1 MNTCRYCN
9 KEYEAKT
16 ARSKYCSHSC
26 RAMANKTAQ
35 PDTAQPAQKTV
46 AQPDAKSIDL
56 SPDTNPNT
64 TQPVTL
70 SDGQQFYLDPRPAQH
85 IAEHRPG
92 ACAPYQ
98 QQLATLSLQYDVI
111 HGSDK
116 ARARARQVLDK
127 EGGAWC

>member
-9 KEYEAKT
+9 KAYEAKRST
-16 ARSKYCSHSC
+16 SKYCGPKC
-26 RAMANKTAQ
+26 RKLAFQSDSVPATAEN
-35 PDTAQPAQKTV
+35 
-46 AQPDAKSIDL
+46 AKSIDL
-56 SPDTNPNT
+56 SLDTNPNT
-64 TQPVTL
+64 TSPITL

-85 IAEHRPG
+85 IAEHRQG
-92 ACAPYQ
+92 AGTPCQ

-116 ARARARQVLDK
+116 ARARARQVLSN